1 MCTRRLFYSGKY
13 SKLIR
18 LKYFAKRGC
27 EWIRRNKWRV
37 SIFCN
42 RLPTFSLDVR
52 GGVAGLHR
60 RARHQVG
67 LRAEQGMA
75 RSQEVLQ
82 ALSGRLEAS
91 NGRTRGQ
98 TVRAACGGRKKD
110 GGAEDACDWDVLRAA
125 APTRAVCWGNR
136 ATLFGESYACG
147 LLEKLSHVARICN

>member
-1 MCTRRLFYSGKY
+1 M
-13 SKLIR
+13 
-18 LKYFAKRGC
+18 
-27 EWIRRNKWRV
+27 
-37 SIFCN
+37 
-42 RLPTFSLDVR
+42 
-52 GGVAGLHR
+52 AGLHR

-110 GGAEDACDWDVLRAA
+110 GGAEDACGW
-125 APTRAVCWGNR
+125 
-136 ATLFGESYACG
+136 ATLRGFAI
-147 LLEKLSHVARICN
+147 KTRKITIILSGFAIIRVKR